1 MTHDA
6 PENSPL
12 QSHRLQAKERAV
24 SGRADLLKPAKA
36 CYNLLSL
43 LQCRVSDERSG
54 TADETLMCGRGKK
67 GGAFA
72 RLKGA
77 LLLGTLVVERKSE
90 RLLQRNPDRPES
102 LCFSPLR

>member
-1 MTHDA
+1 MKLYYENPTPVRVHPKRGNWAGGPRVPDLRDLLTHGA

-43 LQCRVSDERSG
+43 LQCRVSDERLG
-54 TADETLMCGRGKK
+54 TADETLLCGRGEK
-67 GGAFA
+67 GGAIA
-72 RLKGA
+72 RLKGH
-77 LLLGTLVVERKSE
+77 
-90 RLLQRNPDRPES
+90 
-102 LCFSPLR
+102 